1 MLLLIVEFVKNINR
15 IKLTELLISEVQDI
29 KILDKGK

>member
-1 MLLLIVEFVKNINR
+1 MLLLIVEFIKHINR
-15 IKLTELLISEVQDI
+15 IKLTELLISKVHDI

>member
-15 IKLTELLISEVQDI
+15 IKLTELLISEVHDI

>member
-1 MLLLIVEFVKNINR
+1 MIHPNKIHETK
-15 IKLTELLISEVQDI
+15 IKLTELLILKVHDI